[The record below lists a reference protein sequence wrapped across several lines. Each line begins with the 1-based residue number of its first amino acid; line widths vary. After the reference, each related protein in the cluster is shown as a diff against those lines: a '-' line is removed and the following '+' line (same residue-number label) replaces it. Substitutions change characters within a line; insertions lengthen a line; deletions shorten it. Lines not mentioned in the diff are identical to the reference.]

1 MAEADHCALVGWL
14 GCALFVCLFVW
25 SVCWLL
31 VWLIGWLVCALFVCL
46 VGWLFIL
53 LFVSLVDWLVGWLV
67 GRLVGWL
74 GCALVRI
81 RSLSAGASVTLPS
94 AQQRIIPM
102 RGDGYRFIFKR
113 SLHSIRQ
120 NFDSST
126 RFVWFPKFLC
136 QVPAPREMRM
146 GMRITT
152 RATINHDVEID
163 TVKKESSKTSPQ
175 HSEIVIAEEYLVE
188 EAKKLYPK

>member
-102 RGDGYRFIFKR
+102 REEMDIDLYSKEVYTASGKTLTRPRGLSGSQSSCARF
-113 SLHSIRQ
+113 
-120 NFDSST
+120 
-126 RFVWFPKFLC
+126 
-136 QVPAPREMRM
+136 
-146 GMRITT
+146 
-152 RATINHDVEID
+152 
-163 TVKKESSKTSPQ
+163 Q
-175 HSEIVIAEEYLVE
+175 HQERWGWEWE
-188 EAKKLYPK
+188 

>member
-1 MAEADHCALVGWL
+1 MVGW
-14 GCALFVCLFVW
+14 
-25 SVCWLL
+25 S
-31 VWLIGWLVCALFVCL
+31 
-46 VGWLFIL
+46 
-53 LFVSLVDWLVGWLV
+53 VGWLV
-67 GRLVGWL
+67 GLCL
-74 GCALVRI
+74 GEN
-81 RSLSAGASVTLPS
+81 SKPLSRCLGNTPLRPTKDYSDEG
-94 AQQRIIPM
+94 R
-102 RGDGYRFIFKR
+102 DGYRFIFKR

-163 TVKKESSKTSPQ
+163 TVKQESSKTSPQ